1 MKPRVL
7 ILGLACAFGTAIM
20 GAQSTTATVY
30 AKLTLEQQV
39 EKAEVIVHATIKAV
53 TAETRTGK
61 PWVVYTLD
69 PKRFV
74 LGTATDLPQ
83 SAGAPSFA
91 VFGSATVRLE
101 GAPSFKAGDEV
112 VLMLYKT
119 AYDSPVV
126 GFRQGAYRIA
136 DGKVQ
141 TLDGKPVV
149 LTIEGKTLEVTRE
162 QFLARVDQIAKAR

>member
-1 MKPRVL
+1 MKAHAL
-7 ILGLACAFGTAIM
+7 ILTLACAIGTAF
-20 GAQSTTATVY
+20 ATVY
-30 AKLTLEQQV
+30 TKLSLEQQI
-39 EKAEVIVHATIKAV
+39 EKAEVIVHTAIKSV
-53 TAETRTGK
+53 SAETRAGK
-61 PWVVYTLD
+61 PWVVYALD

-74 LGTATDLPQ
+74 LGVATDLPQ
-83 SAGAPSFA
+83 TAGAPSFA
-91 VFGSATVRLE
+91 VYGSATVRLE
-101 GAPSFKAGDEV
+101 GAPSFKVGDEV
-112 VLMLYKT
+112 VLMLYKS

-126 GFRQGAYRIA
+126 GFRQGAYRIV